1 MKVSDNKFNIIV
13 FYDDYECKISTI
25 IEHLDSFKKYSRH
38 NIFYVIGTLDIA
50 CNSAINFADVIIIHY
65 SVRLSLSQYI
75 SPQVAEQVSNFK
87 GLN

>member
-50 CNSAINFADVIIIHY
+50 CNYYTLFCPPF
-65 SVRLSLSQYI
+65 LI
-75 SPQVAEQVSNFK
+75 SIYLTPGSRT
-87 GLN
+87 GL